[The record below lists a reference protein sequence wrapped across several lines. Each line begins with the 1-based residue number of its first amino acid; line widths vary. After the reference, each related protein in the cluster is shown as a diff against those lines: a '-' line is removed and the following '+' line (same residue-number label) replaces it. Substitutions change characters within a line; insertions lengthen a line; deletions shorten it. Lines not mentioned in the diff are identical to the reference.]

1 MQEHPVISYELIKDR
16 FDLSAQ
22 IKVAVLFH
30 HENVDGTGYP
40 NGVMGEEQTLFTKI
54 LHAADVYDALISKRC
69 YKPSF
74 SYDTAYQMI
83 LDGECGIFNPRL
95 LQCFIKKKNEL
106 EAMAEQFKD

>member
-1 MQEHPVISYELIKDR
+1 MKNSM
-16 FDLSAQ
+16 
-22 IKVAVLFH
+22 
-30 HENVDGTGYP
+30 GGGYP
-40 NGVMGEEQTLFTKI
+40 EGLTGDEIPIGAQLVSL
-54 LHAADVYDALISKRC
+54 ADVYDALISKRC

>member
-1 MQEHPVISYELIKDR
+1 MKFQLVHSWCRWQMSD
-16 FDLSAQ
+16 
-22 IKVAVLFH
+22 
-30 HENVDGTGYP
+30 
-40 NGVMGEEQTLFTKI
+40 
-54 LHAADVYDALISKRC
+54 DALISKRC

>member
-1 MQEHPVISYELIKDR
+1 MGADIRKDLQEMKFQL
-16 FDLSAQ
+16 
-22 IKVAVLFH
+22 
-30 HENVDGTGYP
+30 
-40 NGVMGEEQTLFTKI
+40 
-54 LHAADVYDALISKRC
+54 ADVYDALISKRC